1 MGKLKSPLFINEI
14 KDRLTPLFRKEG
26 LQLVLLFGSIAKGSV
41 HRKSDIDLGF
51 LFDEP
56 VDFLTLTNEV
66 TKLLHSDRVDVV
78 DLRRASPLLKFC
90 AAQKGKVLYERSDG
104 LFNQF
109 FSLSFR
115 IYVDTKKLRNAQR
128 AMIREFLKEKEMV

>member
-1 MGKLKSPLFINEI
+1 MGKPKTPLFINDI

-26 LQLVLLFGSIAKGSV
+26 LQLVLLFGSIAKGSA
-41 HRKSDIDLGF
+41 HGKSDIDLGF

-56 VDFLTLTNEV
+56 VDVLTLTNEV
-66 TKLLHSDRVDVV
+66 TKLLHSDRIDVV

-90 AAQKGKVLYERSDG
+90 AAQEGKVLYERSNG

-109 FSLSFR
+109 FSLAFR
-115 IYVDTKKLRNAQR
+115 MYVDTKKLRDAQGE
-128 AMIREFLKEKEMV
+128 MIRDFLEEKKMV

>member
-1 MGKLKSPLFINEI
+1 MLEQKAPLLVNDI

-26 LQLVLLFGSIAKGSV
+26 LQLVLLFGSVAKGNI

-56 VDFLTLTNEV
+56 VDVVALTNEV
-66 TKLLHSDRVDVV
+66 TKLLRSDRVDVV
-78 DLRRASPLLKFC
+78 DLRRASLLKFC
-90 AAQKGKVLYERSDG
+90 AVKRGKVLYERCEG

-109 FSLSFR
+109 FSLAFR
-115 IYVDTKKLRNAQR
+115 MYVDTKKLRDAQGE
-128 AMIREFLKEKEMV
+128 MIRGFLKEKEMV

>member
-1 MGKLKSPLFINEI
+1 MGKPKTPLFINDI

-26 LQLVLLFGSIAKGSV
+26 VQLVLLFGSIAEGSV

-56 VDFLTLTNEV
+56 IDVLSLTNEV

-109 FSLSFR
+109 FSLAFR
-115 IYVDTKKLRNAQR
+115 MYVDTKKLRDAQGE
-128 AMIREFLKEKEMV
+128 MIRDFLKEKEMV

>member
-1 MGKLKSPLFINEI
+1 MLKQKAPLFISDI
-14 KDRLTPLFRKEG
+14 KDRLTPLFRKER
-26 LQLVLLFGSIAKGSV
+26 LQLVLLFGSVAKGNV

-56 VDFLTLTNEV
+56 VDVVALTNEV
-66 TKLLHSDRVDVV
+66 TKLLRSDRVDVV

-90 AAQKGKVLYERSDG
+90 AVKKGKVLYERSDG

-109 FSLSFR
+109 FSLAFR
-115 IYVDTKKLRNAQR
+115 MYVDTKKLRDVR
-128 AMIREFLKEKEMV
+128 GEMIRDFLEEKEMV